1 MATVKKVYSVPKVGK
16 RYLCLNHRHP
26 ASEKSQAAAAAAAVT
41 NHTFSGVVGA
51 LARAKWN

>member
-1 MATVKKVYSVPKVGK
+1 MPKVGK